1 MAKAP
6 KRAFVCNECGADY
19 PRWQGQCSACHAWNT
34 ITEMRIAASPQVAR
48 NERLSG
54 YAGNAGV
61 SKVQKLSDISLE
73 ALPRFSTGFKEF
85 DRVLGGG
92 VVPGSAILIGGNP
105 GAGKSTLLLQTLCK
119 LAEKYEIPT
128 AQTVAIGDGANDLPM
143 IKAAGLGIAY
153 HAKPKV
159 NEQAEVTIRHADLM
173 GVFCILSGSMNQK

>member
-34 ITEMRIAASPQVAR
+34 ITEVRLAASPTVAR

-61 SKVQKLSDISLE
+61 AKVQKLSDISLE
-73 ALPRFSTGFKEF
+73 ELPRFSTGFKEF

-105 GAGKSTLLLQTLCK
+105 GAGEIHAAAANALQTGR
-119 LAEKYEIPT
+119 ADENPVRHGRRVPAT
-128 AQTVAIGDGANDLPM
+128 GSDARASA
-143 IKAAGLGIAY
+143 GIA
-153 HAKPKV
+153 
-159 NEQAEVTIRHADLM
+159 D
-173 GVFCILSGSMNQK
+173 G

>member
-34 ITEMRIAASPQVAR
+34 ITEMRIAASPQVAKT
-48 NERLSG
+48 ERLSG

-119 LAEKYEIPT
+119 LAEGMKTLYVTGESPFSRWRCAPIVSGLPT
-128 AQTVAIGDGANDLPM
+128 GQPEHA
-143 IKAAGLGIAY
+143 LG
-153 HAKPKV
+153 
-159 NEQAEVTIRHADLM
+159 
-173 GVFCILSGSMNQK
+173 NQH

>member
-1 MAKAP
+1 MNVVRII
-6 KRAFVCNECGADY
+6 RAGRAVQRLPCLEHHHRDAH
-19 PRWQGQCSACHAWNT
+19 RRA
-34 ITEMRIAASPQVAR
+34 PQVAR

-105 GAGKSTLLLQTLCK
+105 GAANRRCCCK
-119 LAEKYEIPT
+119 PS
-128 AQTVAIGDGANDLPM
+128 ANWR
-143 IKAAGLGIAY
+143 KG
-153 HAKPKV
+153 
-159 NEQAEVTIRHADLM
+159 
-173 GVFCILSGSMNQK
+173 